1 MEEKTNSNSKI
12 KILIG
17 AIIFL
22 ILGLGVVAF
31 FFWKEKNDNIQ
42 NQKET
47 QEMMEF
53 TKERMEDEYETIGTE
68 YDELIINIKNDSL
81 IHQLENEKAKVQ
93 RLMEELKSTKAT
105 NAQEIKRLKDEL
117 TTLRGVLRSY
127 VAQIDSLNRLNQ
139 QLTQENQVITSK
151 YNETTRALNQVSQER
166 ENLTEQVTKA
176 AKLDATNVSVQATNS
191 KGKTQKNIKKVEQLV
206 VSFLISKNITA
217 QPGLKNIYVRIMKPD
232 DDVLAKS
239 RGNTFAYENR
249 QITYSMMRQIEYTG
263 EEVPVTLYWKVEEF
277 LMPGTYRV
285 DIFADGSRIGSRS
298 FTLQD

>member
-249 QITYSMMRQIEYTG
+249 QVTYSMMRQIEYTG